1 MILGQLLVRIDLRYG
16 EGTLPL
22 EIPHGYDS
30 ESIVPKKIVGVS
42 DFSDETNRSVE
53 DAINSEPLSQLLARA
68 KTAAIVANSEQDIKL
83 TQSLLETLLRILR
96 TSMVNPSDVTVL
108 FSPRADS
115 TPEPSE
121 IDEMLGNLTAYGHR
135 LIHHNPS
142 DDESLCYVGDTST
155 YSTPVSINKA
165 FAEADIRI
173 GLGTIRQHVFA
184 GATGGRMSVIP
195 NVSAYKTILRNS
207 KLRAIDSIGPFITNS
222 ATCVDM
228 NEIARIA
235 GLDFIINAVPD
246 CNNTIANIISGEPLR
261 AWSHGVDVS
270 RTLTEV
276 SIHHKS
282 DIAVVSAGGIS
293 SDSTLYDA
301 VDSLYSAREATEYG
315 GTIVLIAECKD
326 GPGPSGFL
334 RGVSECQSESEVVVL
349 AETGFELGME
359 KARFLWNILSSRNL
373 IICSRLRE
381 SMVAEHFH
389 CIAVKDPQEGF
400 ELAKKQIVSHPRV
413 AVIPQGNWTLPVF
426 RNR

>member
-22 EIPHGYDS
+22 EIPRGYDS
-30 ESIVPKKIVGVS
+30 ESIVPKKIVGIS
-42 DFSDETNRSVE
+42 DLSDVTNRSVE

-68 KTAAIVANSEQDIKL
+68 KTAAIVANSEQDIEL
-83 TQSLLETLLRILR
+83 TRNLLEILLGILR
-96 TSMVNPSDVTVL
+96 TSMASPSDITVL
-108 FSPRADS
+108 FSPKIDS
-115 TPEPSE
+115 THERSE
-121 IDEMLGNLTAYGHR
+121 INKMLGHPTDDDHR
-135 LIHHNPS
+135 LILHNPN
-142 DDESLCYVGDTST
+142 DEDTLRYIGDTST
-155 YSTPVSINKA
+155 HSTPVSVNKA
-165 FAEADIRI
+165 FTEADVRI

-195 NVSAYKTILRNS
+195 NVSGHKTILRNS
-207 KLRAIDSIGPFITNS
+207 KLQAISPVGPYVTSS
-222 ATCVDM
+222 AACIDM
-228 NEIARIA
+228 DEISRIA

-246 CNNTIANIISGEPLR
+246 CNNTVANIITGAPLG
-261 AWSHGVDVS
+261 AWSHGVDVA

-276 SIHHKS
+276 PIHHKS
-282 DIAVVSAGGIS
+282 DIAVVSAGGMS

-301 VDSLYSAREATEYG
+301 VDSLYSAKEATEYG
-315 GTIVLIAECKD
+315 GTIVLIAECKE

-334 RGVSECQSESEVVVL
+334 RGVSECQSESEVAVL

-359 KARFLWNILSSRNL
+359 KARFLWSILSSRKI

-389 CIAVKDPQEGF
+389 GITVKDPQEGF
-400 ELAKKQIVSHPRV
+400 ELAKKQIVSRPRV
-413 AVIPQGNWTLPVF
+413 AIIPQGNWTLPVF